1 MITLLLS
8 KKAWWPLKEKKS
20 RLFTAFNEARLAVQH
35 WLNSLLLSWTSKQ
48 FLEVEKFS
56 PRSSSSTTT
65 TIRCWLHC
73 SCCSPW
79 WCCSRHTWGGARF
92 LCFYKSFLS
101 LIQHWAHNTHTTF
114 NTSSIFWLQ
123 SKCQTISWLI
133 RGRSCIS
140 IVCCHIRRNII
151 TLSFSKWWL
160 RFFLYVF

>member
-1 MITLLLS
+1 MPPFPRSPLLILIS
-8 KKAWWPLKEKKS
+8 WSDDDDVAPEQEEGLMAFKGKKS

-56 PRSSSSTTT
+56 PRSSSSSTT

-79 WCCSRHTWGGARF
+79 WCCSRHTRGGARF

-101 LIQHWAHNTHTTF
+101 LIQHWAHNTHTQPLILLQFFGF
-114 NTSSIFWLQ
+114 NPNAKQ
-123 SKCQTISWLI
+123 
-133 RGRSCIS
+133 
-140 IVCCHIRRNII
+140 
-151 TLSFSKWWL
+151 
-160 RFFLYVF
+160 FLDWYVEEAVY